1 MIKAYLDLETYRP
14 NKNDVF
20 INEKIIAI
28 GILMDFNSSRST
40 SIDNEIKE
48 YKFKNPIPSQ
58 GVWEYIETDEKISE
72 KDLISRFYDLL
83 ESINARD
90 RTIIIGYNMLR
101 FDIPLLIQRS
111 HELGVKDIKEAN
123 VVFFNTFAIDYFQL
137 CLPLNGMF
145 FKGNTL
151 RNCAKRLGESDQI
164 SSYLQEMNSSDK
176 IAKLYENKEYNKII
190 DHLRADLRLVRHIDL
205 KFS

>member
-123 VVFFNTFAIDYFQL
+123 VVFF
-137 CLPLNGMF
+137 
-145 FKGNTL
+145 
-151 RNCAKRLGESDQI
+151 
-164 SSYLQEMNSSDK
+164 
-176 IAKLYENKEYNKII
+176 
-190 DHLRADLRLVRHIDL
+190 
-205 KFS
+205 